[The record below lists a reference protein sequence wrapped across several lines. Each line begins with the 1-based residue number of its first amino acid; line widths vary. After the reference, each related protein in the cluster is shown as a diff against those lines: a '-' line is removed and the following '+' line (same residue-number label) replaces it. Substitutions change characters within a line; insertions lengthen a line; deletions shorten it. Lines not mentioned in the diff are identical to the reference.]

1 MNLTLSEDTSYNI
14 TVVGSASGGPD
25 DSPISLNGTVTG
37 NLAVL
42 TGTQNNGQQLSL
54 FAWWH
59 ADKSKLEV
67 VDQNGYPYGALARK

>member
-1 MNLTLSEDTSYNI
+1 MRFSATLCSL
-14 TVVGSASGGPD
+14 D
-25 DSPISLNGTVTG
+25 DSPISLNGTVSG

-67 VDQNGYPYGALARK
+67 VDQNGYPYGELARK